1 MQIKQVCNIVALL
14 EVKIIHKLKGEKNEE
29 LTDREIEILELLTEG
44 MNNQDMANQLYISEN
59 TVKNH
64 IRSILVKLSA
74 QNRTHAL
81 VKALKKEIVEL

>member
-64 IRSILVKLSA
+64 IRSILDKLSV

-81 VKALKKEIVEL
+81 VKALKKEIVKL